1 MLSLADA
8 SHDTRLVV
16 SRSEPKDPKF
26 LLLVLAARKQWKGNL
41 SDIGAT
47 SPRLIFRSVMLIPQS
62 NLMSYDPDPLNYT
75 EPLSHLF
82 TWPLDFFFDLDF
94 STFFLTYDP
103 DSYYYSNLWYWPLI
117 FLPDPWFILW
127 PVTMIA
133 WLTFWPV
140 TLTAWQ
146 TFWPVTL
153 ATWLTFWLVTLTA
166 RLTF

>member
-82 TWPLDFFFDLDF
+82 T
-94 STFFLTYDP
+94 
-103 DSYYYSNLWYWPLI
+103 
-117 FLPDPWFILW
+117 
-127 PVTMIA
+127 
-133 WLTFWPV
+133 
-140 TLTAWQ
+140 
-146 TFWPVTL
+146 
-153 ATWLTFWLVTLTA
+153 
-166 RLTF
+166 